1 MMNII
6 VMMVV
11 LVPVVTVVGVN
22 PELLRRAQEGNDD
35 NGGNGTAANTV
46 RVQTHVRFSCLVGH
60 VAPAAPG
67 PYGWA
72 QNPFAAAA
80 EAAPPGPS
88 LFSTPDPVV
97 EPPQAASNPNTNA
110 ATSSDPAEIDDHV
123 DALPLDFPTG
133 NRTGDWGTSVQE
145 RHASWLWSLKY
156 RGFSLHQWMLYF
168 AQFSLWEWS
177 TLCAE
182 TEPQGQFWTDV
193 EWYEY
198 FQQHYHSWSSLVW
211 CLCFLAISPDT
222 ARRMISAQY
231 FQKSRRDFSDDSHGS
246 DGGSSSSCL

>member
-1 MMNII
+1 MMNTI
-6 VMMVV
+6 VMMLV
-11 LVPVVTVVGVN
+11 LAPVATVAGVN
-22 PELLRRAQEGNDD
+22 PELLRQAQEGGDND
-35 NGGNGTAANTV
+35 GGNGSSTTNV
-46 RVQTHVRFSCLVGH
+46 RVQSYVRFTSLVAH
-60 VAPAAPG
+60 VAPATPG
-67 PYGWA
+67 PYGWT

-80 EAAPPGPS
+80 EAAPSGPS
-88 LFSTPDPVV
+88 LFSTPASEV
-97 EPPQAASNPNTNA
+97 EPPQAATNA
-110 ATSSDPAEIDDHV
+110 NTATSSNPAESENCV

-156 RGFSLHQWMLYF
+156 RGFSLYQWMLYF

-182 TEPQGQFWTDV
+182 TEAQGQFWTDV

-231 FQKSRRDFSDDSHGS
+231 FQKSRRDFSDDSRGS
-246 DGGSSSSCL
+246 GGGSSSSGL